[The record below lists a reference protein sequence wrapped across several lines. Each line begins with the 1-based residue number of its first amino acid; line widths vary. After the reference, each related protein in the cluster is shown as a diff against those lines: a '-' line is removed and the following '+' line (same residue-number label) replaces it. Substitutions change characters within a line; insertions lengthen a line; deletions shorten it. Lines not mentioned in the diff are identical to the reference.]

1 MWVVDIGDAYIYAY
15 KVSDK
20 SRDSGKDFDL
30 PSSNSSPMGIWGNS
44 TTMWIADTADKKIY
58 AYKMSDKSRD
68 SSKDFN
74 TLDAAEN
81 DDPRA
86 LFSDGTHMWVADS
99 RDDKVY
105 AYKMSDKSRD
115 SSKDFSNVTGT
126 FSSPNGI
133 WSDGTTMWVASQSSF
148 NQSYIKAFTVSSKSR
163 DTSKDFTTLHAA
175 GNGEP
180 WGIHSDGTTMW
191 VIDGADKKIY
201 AYFLDAPDSEHTAT
215 PTPTDTPTHTP
226 TNTPTHTPTHTPTPT
241 DTPTHT
247 PTNTPTPTPTDTP
260 TNTPTPTDTPTHTP
274 TPTKTPTPTDTPT
287 HTPTPTETPTNTPT
301 PTPTDTP
308 TPTHTPTETPTPTP
322 TPTITPTP
330 TETPTP
336 TPTPTP
342 LPVPHTGASLNVEN
356 KTISIVDN
364 GAPTGTRIELS
375 GAAVDELPNS
385 TTVTFN
391 PVQLGSGQNPPAPGS
406 NRYTIGG
413 NDAVVVDITI
423 SASVNGEDV
432 EVCLPI
438 TAALRNALGTQ
449 ATEVKILHYS
459 NGSWVELT
467 TTVKTDG
474 NGVPT
479 EACATT
485 NSFSAFLLGA
495 NATPTPTPTQETINR
510 RWMASRIE
518 PMIGGVTT
526 VSAGDEIRLAVK
538 IYGAQNAQDQTL
550 ATHYEFLWKEDDT
563 TLDGEKSSETM
574 YTAPSSPGSYNVTAS
589 LSARYCS
596 GDADACSADFAIT
609 VRRSSQ
615 AQVPSP
621 TPANPA
627 GEIPSVLTDG
637 EGNQYEVFTP
647 EEGGTFDGG
656 TFSITAPPS
665 AVPNGEYIGV
675 RMYETGNAANT
686 GETHQRYTLSGNL
699 YEIAI
704 VDSEGESI
712 SEYRL
717 NIAAK
722 VCVPLPAEFGRNIS
736 DAAILASNPDGTL
749 TVLASTIRISASGTD
764 ICGNIS
770 KLPATLSA
778 GRQGA
783 PAAIPAPTPE
793 PTPLSPETGGTSP
806 SAVAILWMIL
816 LIAAATAITGIA
828 LTARRPRT

>member
-1 MWVVDIGDAYIYAY
+1 M
-15 KVSDK
+15 
-20 SRDSGKDFDL
+20 
-30 PSSNSSPMGIWGNS
+30 
-44 TTMWIADTADKKIY
+44 
-58 AYKMSDKSRD
+58 
-68 SSKDFN
+68 
-74 TLDAAEN
+74 
-81 DDPRA
+81 
-86 LFSDGTHMWVADS
+86 
-99 RDDKVY
+99 
-105 AYKMSDKSRD
+105 
-115 SSKDFSNVTGT
+115 
-126 FSSPNGI
+126 
-133 WSDGTTMWVASQSSF
+133 
-148 NQSYIKAFTVSSKSR
+148 
-163 DTSKDFTTLHAA
+163 
-175 GNGEP
+175 
-180 WGIHSDGTTMW
+180 
-191 VIDGADKKIY
+191 
-201 AYFLDAPDSEHTAT
+201 
-215 PTPTDTPTHTP
+215 
-226 TNTPTHTPTHTPTPT
+226 
-241 DTPTHT
+241 
-247 PTNTPTPTPTDTP
+247 
-260 TNTPTPTDTPTHTP
+260 
-274 TPTKTPTPTDTPT
+274 
-287 HTPTPTETPTNTPT
+287 
-301 PTPTDTP
+301 
-308 TPTHTPTETPTPTP
+308 
-322 TPTITPTP
+322 
-330 TETPTP
+330 
-336 TPTPTP
+336 
-342 LPVPHTGASLNVEN
+342 
-356 KTISIVDN
+356 
-364 GAPTGTRIELS
+364 S
-375 GAAVDELPNS
+375 GAAIDALPNV
-385 TTVTFN
+385 TTITFN
-391 PVQLGSGQNPPAPGS
+391 PVQLGSGQDPPAPGA

-413 NDAVVVDITI
+413 NDAVDVDITF
-423 SASVNGEDV
+423 SASVNGNDV
-432 EVCLPI
+432 DVCLPI

-449 ATEVKILHYS
+449 ATEVKVLHYD
-459 NGSWVELT
+459 NGAWVELT
-467 TTVKTDG
+467 TTVTTDS
-474 NGVPT
+474 NNIPT
-479 EACATT
+479 EACATAT
-485 NSFSAFLLGA
+485 SFSSFLLGA
-495 NATPTPTPTQETINR
+495 NAIPTPTPTQETINR
-510 RWMASRIE
+510 QWMASRIE
-518 PMIGGVTT
+518 PSITT
-526 VSAGDEIRLAVK
+526 VTLSAGDDVKLGVK
-538 IYGAQNAQDQTL
+538 IYGVQNEQDQTL
-550 ATHYEFLWKEDDT
+550 ATHHEFVWEEDDT
-563 TLDGEKSSETM
+563 TLDGEKSSELM

-647 EEGGTFDGG
+647 EDGGTFDGG

-712 SEYRL
+712 SEHRL

-722 VCVPLPAEFGRNIS
+722 ACVPLPAEFSRNIS

-806 SAVAILWMIL
+806 SAAAILWLIL